1 MKIYSGNFLQITS
14 MIQLSGVIRL
24 IYVAKLIHGISFFI
38 SFMKRHTEATKIR
51 LSRGQRQKKT
61 LFVEK
66 TDATINIVSRDQ
78 AQTLQQQN
86 ER

>member
-14 MIQLSGVIRL
+14 MIQLSKK

>member
-1 MKIYSGNFLQITS
+1 
-14 MIQLSGVIRL
+14 
-24 IYVAKLIHGISFFI
+24 
-38 SFMKRHTEATKIR
+38 MKRHTEATKIR

-66 TDATINIVSRDQ
+66 ANATINIVSRDQ

-86 ER
+86 KR

>member
-1 MKIYSGNFLQITS
+1 MLLRLFTTS
-14 MIQLSGVIRL
+14 
-24 IYVAKLIHGISFFI
+24 HFSFFI
-38 SFMKRHTEATKIR
+38 KRHTEATKIR
-51 LSRGQRQKKT
+51 VSRGQCQKKT

-66 TDATINIVSRDQ
+66 THATINIVSRDQ

>member
-1 MKIYSGNFLQITS
+1 MWL
-14 MIQLSGVIRL
+14 RL
-24 IYVAKLIHGISFFI
+24 FTTPHFSF
-38 SFMKRHTEATKIR
+38 FMKRHTKATTIR
-51 LSRGQRQKKT
+51 VSRGQCQKKT

-66 TDATINIVSRDQ
+66 THATINIVSRDQ